1 MDHLGAKIFAI
12 IEASEQPLSVD
23 YLVRECRREKYE
35 VGESLD
41 NLHKIGII
49 RVSPQGLWSLST
61 DDKDDLSQ
69 DAECYS
75 GSLSDYNYSFGQG
88 ATSRTDA
95 IIVQTELKVPMES
108 RSSHDTT
115 PKEPSYS
122 ASNVENKRSPLKHE
136 PKANSSYTRNLNV
149 PHRKASDTNGISS
162 SPIIQEVTLSGED
175 DLCTVL
181 EATTLK
187 EPVQPVSDN
196 MVVPRTHAVVP
207 RQNSNQTT
215 IAVGGAVIETSGTVK
230 TMQLSTV
237 DPHKSI
243 FERVLKLLR
252 GSGEMKTLDVA
263 KKCIGKTATRKDIN
277 RYLHDLEKSG
287 FICVT
292 YLNKENKSNPVWSA
306 LPKARDITEEKIIEL
321 ASEVAK
327 SPSKSRTQ
335 SELVPRLPDSSH
347 QYPTSGNSTPYH
359 IRVENHIHQHQHTHN
374 TIIQAGERNRM
385 HLNVQDIEQE
395 RERITEQEVE
405 NES

>member
-1 MDHLGAKIFAI
+1 MDQLGANIFAV
-12 IEASEQPLSVD
+12 IEDSEQPLSVD
-23 YLVRECRREKYE
+23 DLVRKCHREKYE
-35 VGESLD
+35 VEKSLD

-61 DDKDDLSQ
+61 DDKDDLSH

-75 GSLSDYNYSFGQG
+75 GSLSDNYSFGQG
-88 ATSRTDA
+88 GTSRTDPMIA
-95 IIVQTELKVPMES
+95 QTDLKVPMES

-122 ASNVENKRSPLKHE
+122 ALNVENRRSPPNQE
-136 PKANSSYTRNLNV
+136 PKANSSHTRNLSV
-149 PHRKASDTNGISS
+149 PHRKTSDTSGISS

-187 EPVQPVSDN
+187 EPVQPVKDN
-196 MVVPRTHAVVP
+196 VVVPRNVTHSVVP

-215 IAVGGAVIETSGTVK
+215 IAVAGAMIETSGSVK

-237 DPHKSI
+237 DPHKKILESVI
-243 FERVLKLLR
+243 KLLQ
-252 GSGEMKTLDVA
+252 GSSEMKPLDVA
-263 KKCIGKTATRKDIN
+263 KKCIGKGASKKDIN
-277 RYLHDLEKSG
+277 RYLHYLEKAG

-292 YLNKENKSNPVWSA
+292 YLNKANKSNPVWSA
-306 LPKARDITEEKIIEL
+306 LPKARDITEEKVIEL
-321 ASEVAK
+321 ASELSQ
-327 SPSKSRTQ
+327 SPSKSRSQ
-335 SELVPRLPDSSH
+335 LELVPRLPDSSH
-347 QYPTSGNSTPYH
+347 QYPAYGNSSPIH
-359 IRVENHIHQHQHTHN
+359 IENHYHHHQHDHHTV
-374 TIIQAGERNRM
+374 IQAGEKNCM
-385 HLNVQDIEQE
+385 HINVQGIEQE